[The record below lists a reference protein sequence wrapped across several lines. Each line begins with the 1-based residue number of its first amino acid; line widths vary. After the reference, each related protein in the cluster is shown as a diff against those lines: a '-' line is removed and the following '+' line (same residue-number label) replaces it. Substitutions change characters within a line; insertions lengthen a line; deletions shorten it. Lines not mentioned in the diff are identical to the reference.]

1 MKIELHEIPIREV
14 AKGYKDSQ
22 ESGVVAYGGLL
33 DVRPAY
39 QREFIYKDDKR
50 NAVIDTVRK
59 NFPLNVMYWVKTKQ
73 GTYEVLDGQQRTIS
87 ICQYINKDYSID
99 YQYFHNLT
107 KEEQEQILDY
117 KLMIYICEGTDKE
130 QLDWFRVINI
140 AGEKLMD
147 QELRHAVYTGEWLT
161 DAKRYF
167 SKTSC
172 PAYQIANKYLNGV
185 ANRQDY
191 LQTALRWISAREGK
205 VIEEYM
211 SEHQHD
217 SNANELWL
225 YFKSVI
231 DWVMILFPYYR
242 KEMKGIDWGILYNK
256 YHQNSYDSKVLEQKI
271 VALIDDDDVGS
282 IKGIYE
288 YLFDG
293 LEKHLS
299 LRQFDDK
306 TKKKVYQKQQ
316 GICAKCGKHFQL
328 EEMEA
333 DHIDPWHEGGKTV
346 IENCQMLCK
355 HCNRTKSGK

>member
-14 AKGYKDSQ
+14 ANGYKDSQ
-22 ESGVVAYGGLL
+22 EGGVKGYGGLL
-33 DVRPAY
+33 DIRPAY

-50 NAVIDTVRK
+50 NAVIDTIRK

-87 ICQYINKDYSID
+87 ICQYINKDYSIN

-107 KEEQEQILDY
+107 KEEQEQILNY
-117 KLMIYICEGTDKE
+117 RLMVYICEGTDKE

-140 AGEKLMD
+140 AGEKLTD
-147 QELRHAVYTGEWLT
+147 QELRNAVYTGAWLT

-167 SKTSC
+167 SKTAC

-191 LQTALRWISAREGK
+191 LQTALRWIAHRDGK

-231 DWVMILFPYYR
+231 DWVMILFPHYR
-242 KEMKGIDWGILYNK
+242 KEMKGIEWGYLYNK
-256 YHQNSYDSKVLEQKI
+256 YHANSYDSKAFEKRILE
-271 VALIDDDDVGS
+271 LIDDDDVGS
-282 IKGIYE
+282 VKGIYE

-293 LEKHLS
+293 EEKHLS

-306 TKKKVYQKQQ
+306 TKRKVYENQQ
-316 GICAKCGKHFQL
+316 GVCAVCGKHFEI

-333 DHIDPWHEGGKTV
+333 DHIDPWHDGGKTV
-346 IENCQMLCK
+346 IENCQILCRP
-355 HCNRTKSGK
+355 CNRRKSGK